1 MRKILFI
8 FSLIGFTS
16 AAAFAQTVQD
26 AFRIS
31 ENDYEGTARS
41 VAMGNA
47 VTALGG
53 DLGSVNINPAA
64 AVVAPYS
71 QITLTP
77 GLTIGVSKAQGVSQ
91 FSDGDLPYF
100 QREMRSTRTRFA
112 IPNIGFSI
120 NFDTGRTRGVKN
132 IAVGLTVN
140 STNNWNESIYA
151 GGTNTR
157 TSYLGDMA
165 FGANGYLSSE
175 LISDDAFNI
184 VPWKAAIGYNLGMI
198 STYGGYNDQYVGAT
212 EVPMSDGSI
221 SFGDGTLK
229 QTLGIIR
236 SGQKHDYVVNVGMNV
251 SDVVYIGANLGIT
264 SVSYS
269 YSDFFK
275 EAASSRGEFGMSI
288 IDGEGNEIP
297 MYFNKMTYRTS
308 YDISGSG
315 VYGKIGIIA
324 KPVAG
329 LRLGAA
335 IQTPAINYLSE
346 TFQESGE
353 VSFTGEGGYDANETS
368 PMGRNRYT
376 LSSPFRANLGAAYTI
391 GKLGLVSVDYEV
403 CNYGKM
409 RYRAAEYDDDLADIN
424 SLISQSYAT
433 SHMFRAGLE
442 FKPVDFMAVRAGYGF
457 TTSPET
463 ALRNEKFSVKAR
475 QNVALGLGFS
485 TSGSFFVDLAVKY
498 TLPERTYIKPYGDY
512 VGTFDSEGN
521 FIPDNNYLSPLV
533 GNVQH
538 NVKVLLTC
546 GWRF

>member
-1 MRKILFI
+1 
-8 FSLIGFTS
+8 
-16 AAAFAQTVQD
+16 
-26 AFRIS
+26 
-31 ENDYEGTARS
+31 
-41 VAMGNA
+41 
-47 VTALGG
+47 
-53 DLGSVNINPAA
+53 
-64 AVVAPYS
+64 
-71 QITLTP
+71 
-77 GLTIGVSKAQGVSQ
+77 
-91 FSDGDLPYF
+91 
-100 QREMRSTRTRFA
+100 
-112 IPNIGFSI
+112 
-120 NFDTGRTRGVKN
+120 
-132 IAVGLTVN
+132 
-140 STNNWNESIYA
+140 
-151 GGTNTR
+151 
-157 TSYLGDMA
+157 
-165 FGANGYLSSE
+165 
-175 LISDDAFNI
+175 
-184 VPWKAAIGYNLGMI
+184 
-198 STYGGYNDQYVGAT
+198 
-212 EVPMSDGSI
+212 
-221 SFGDGTLK
+221 
-229 QTLGIIR
+229 
-236 SGQKHDYVVNVGMNV
+236 
-251 SDVVYIGANLGIT
+251 
-264 SVSYS
+264 
-269 YSDFFK
+269 
-275 EAASSRGEFGMSI
+275 
-288 IDGEGNEIP
+288 
-297 MYFNKMTYRTS
+297 MTYRTS

-403 CNYGKM
+403 CNYGQM

-433 SHMFRAGLE
+433 SHMFRAGFE